1 MWCLTHRIIVLVFFC
16 VGFLSIQPET
26 ASASRNIDLALTWGR
41 GGGGGRLLLRSPR
54 ILKAAAALEETNM
67 PFNIAPSPAMT
78 FDPNQSEKR
87 TVRGGS
93 DPIHNRS

>member
-1 MWCLTHRIIVLVFFC
+1 MCCLIYRVAILVFFC
-16 VGFLSIQPET
+16 VGLLSIQPET
-26 ASASRNIDLALTWGR
+26 VSATRSIGLDLR
-41 GGGGGRLLLRSPR
+41 GGGGRLLL
-54 ILKAAAALEETNM
+54 ALEEAEM
-67 PFNIAPSPAMT
+67 PFNIAPSPAMA